1 MGGCFYARKWR
12 VPPREGGVTTWVV
25 AFAAEVVA
33 VVAVV
38 EVFRLSGAVGVAGL
52 H

>member
-1 MGGCFYARKWR
+1 MGGCFYPRKCR

-25 AFAAEVVA
+25 AFAVEVVA
-33 VVAVV
+33 LV

>member
-1 MGGCFYARKWR
+1 MGGCFYARKCH
-12 VPPREGGVTTWVV
+12 VPPPEGGVTTWVV
-25 AFAAEVVA
+25 AFAVE

-38 EVFRLSGAVGVAGL
+38 EVFRLSGAVSVVVL